1 MVPGEILNRALEE
14 EEISLEA
21 AEGEAAELALRLA
34 EVSDRVAKLRRTTR
48 KMRKRVLNK
57 AEHDI
62 EGLDQEDRERV
73 EAGGP
78 LSLPVSPDEQEVAGV
93 EELGNGMFPE
103 PENIEFGMFQ
113 EPEVVDLGAFQ
124 QPEVVDLGAF
134 QQPEIVD
141 LGAVEEPEFVELGE
155 VLEPEIVDL
164 GVVQEPEIVDFGAF
178 LNDEVVGPWTWTEFG
193 FGDVPEVS
201 FGGDF

>member
-1 MVPGEILNRALEE
+1 M
-14 EEISLEA
+14 
-21 AEGEAAELALRLA
+21 
-34 EVSDRVAKLRRTTR
+34 
-48 KMRKRVLNK
+48 LNK

-113 EPEVVDLGAFQ
+113 EPEVVDLGA
-124 QPEVVDLGAF
+124 
-134 QQPEIVD
+134 
-141 LGAVEEPEFVELGE
+141 VEEPEFVDLGE

-193 FGDVPEVS
+193 R
-201 FGGDF
+201 

>member
-1 MVPGEILNRALEE
+1 MVPGEILNCALEE

-124 QPEVVDLGAF
+124 QPE
-134 QQPEIVD
+134 IVD